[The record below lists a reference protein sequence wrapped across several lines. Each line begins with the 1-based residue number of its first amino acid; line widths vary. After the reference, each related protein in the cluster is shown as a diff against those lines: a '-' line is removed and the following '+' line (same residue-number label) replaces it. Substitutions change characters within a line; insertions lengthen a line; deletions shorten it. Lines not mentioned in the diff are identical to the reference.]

1 MSNFVIKI
9 KKVTSLFLTKIKL
22 DSLALWFAMRH
33 PETPKYIMV
42 ILWLV
47 VAYAL
52 SPIDLIPD
60 FIPILGLLDDL
71 LILAFSITF
80 IVRILPA
87 RVVDR
92 CRALAKQLIESN
104 DKEPTIV
111 LGGLLIVFLWASIA
125 CGFYYFI
132 VT

>member
-1 MSNFVIKI
+1 MSNIIIKI

-60 FIPILGLLDDL
+60 FIPIAGIIDDVA
-71 LILAFSITF
+71 LIAWIYDSIRED
-80 IVRILPA
+80 I
-87 RVVDR
+87 D
-92 CRALAKQLIESN
+92 N
-104 DKEPTIV
+104 
-111 LGGLLIVFLWASIA
+111 FLEWEK
-125 CGFYYFI
+125 
-132 VT
+132 TKLK

>member
-1 MSNFVIKI
+1 MSNIVIKI

-60 FIPILGLLDDL
+60 FIPILGLLDEKVVGIIELGNCILVSLGLNIL
-71 LILAFSITF
+71 LYDEIIKAIS
-80 IVRILPA
+80 
-87 RVVDR
+87 DR
-92 CRALAKQLIESN
+92 SPKKNYKQASKN
-104 DKEPTIV
+104 DCW
-111 LGGLLIVFLWASIA
+111 L
-125 CGFYYFI
+125 FI
-132 VT
+132 VTLDKLLR